1 MVELHGAVQTEPH
14 AKLEVGKPYAR
25 KNKRR
30 VGMIKDRVLRVQ
42 VIRKAINLVDR
53 VFLQIKNENGGNL
66 LANHHLSEV
75 SDV

>member
-1 MVELHGAVQTEPH
+1 VVKLHGAVQAESQ

-25 KNKRR
+25 KDKRR

-42 VIRKAINLVDR
+42 VFRKALNLVDR
-53 VFLQIKNENGGNL
+53 VLFQIKNKNGGNL

>member
-1 MVELHGAVQTEPH
+1 MVKLHGAVQAEQQ

-25 KNKRR
+25 KDKRR

-42 VIRKAINLVDR
+42 VFRKALNLVDR
-53 VFLQIKNENGGNL
+53 VLFQIKNKNGGNL